1 MILQNKSV
9 IQIYATFYY
18 DRLYNNINEKI
29 LMKKYHDRTYLILTS
44 KRFSKFQRS
53 KSNFKSLFTGYLQ
66 YINRFIFNVL
76 KNVVQLTVWWLYY
89 VVVLLQ
95 DFLKI
100 IGVLKKNRVNR
111 AFDFRFVYV
120 FSLVGP
126 CRNDCQAKAPARA
139 SRASKT
145 SGTMSNQSHE
155 TFLNKYHQYLV
166 CLSVQSHHGICA
178 SDCTSCRSES
188 SLSEGFGVVVH
199 KSLEIYL
206 MIKVNLFQKLAT
218 SAEHVVYQNWFECQS
233 KTKTPIFVYNMF
245 YRYSELTIFMNNE
258 QSVVILWVSRCK
270 NKCFW
275 QRFTCT
281 NTYSEMK
288 RFFPKSHIT

>member
-1 MILQNKSV
+1 MILQNQSV
-9 IQIYATFYY
+9 IQIYVTFYH
-18 DRLYNNINEKI
+18 DRTTI

-66 YINRFIFNVL
+66 YINRFTFNVL

-145 SGTMSNQSHE
+145 NGTMSNQSHE

-166 CLSVQSHHGICA
+166 CLSVQLC
-178 SDCTSCRSES
+178 
-188 SLSEGFGVVVH
+188 
-199 KSLEIYL
+199 
-206 MIKVNLFQKLAT
+206 
-218 SAEHVVYQNWFECQS
+218 
-233 KTKTPIFVYNMF
+233 
-245 YRYSELTIFMNNE
+245 
-258 QSVVILWVSRCK
+258 
-270 NKCFW
+270 
-275 QRFTCT
+275 
-281 NTYSEMK
+281 
-288 RFFPKSHIT
+288 SHIMEYVHPIVRRVVQNLRSVKVLVLLYTKALKFI